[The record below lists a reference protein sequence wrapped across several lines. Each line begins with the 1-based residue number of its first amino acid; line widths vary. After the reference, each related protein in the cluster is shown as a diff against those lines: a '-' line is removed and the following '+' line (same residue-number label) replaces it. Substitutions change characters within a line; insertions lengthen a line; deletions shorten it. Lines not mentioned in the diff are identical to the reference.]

1 VVRGHC
7 ATTLVTALPH
17 STEVRLAPESG
28 IDRTTADHAPPAA
41 GQPNG
46 STMEQR
52 PCPHCG
58 TSNAPD
64 ASTCSWCGRS
74 IADDGDPT
82 EPLDRPVA
90 GPPAGE
96 SGAPAWLQPPAG
108 GSREAPTEPLRASE
122 GGWGQPAQPQPPQEG
137 SWGAPSGWQPQGNQS
152 QGGDPGQAQWGTGA
166 PPAPPRRGRLLWV
179 AIAGVLVVVV
189 LAGVAFR
196 VVNNRAKAD
205 EPLQAPASVGGLNRI
220 ERGAVRSG
228 LDLQEKQ
235 LRERGAKNFVVAAY
249 GTELQPQFILVA
261 VRDASDRARRDVI
274 EGFDAALRQQPGG
287 AARDQTFRRDDVDYR
302 CLSSQLSATVA
313 ICRFDDGDIVGFGFS
328 PGVTPQR
335 VSELTAEARNQ
346 MTD

>member
-1 VVRGHC
+1 
-7 ATTLVTALPH
+7 
-17 STEVRLAPESG
+17 
-28 IDRTTADHAPPAA
+28 
-41 GQPNG
+41 
-46 STMEQR
+46 M
-52 PCPHCG
+52 
-58 TSNAPD
+58 
-64 ASTCSWCGRS
+64 
-74 IADDGDPT
+74 ADDADPT

-96 SGAPAWLQPPAG
+96 SGAPAWSQPPAG

-122 GGWGQPAQPQPPQEG
+122 GDWGQPTQPQPPQEG
-137 SWGAPSGWQPQGNQS
+137 SWGAPSGWQPQANQW
-152 QGGDPGQAQWGTGA
+152 QAGDAGQA
-166 PPAPPRRGRLLWV
+166 APPRRGRLLWV

-196 VVNNRAKAD
+196 VVNNRANAD

-220 ERGAVRSG
+220 ESGAVRSG

-261 VRDASDRARRDVI
+261 VREASDRARRDVI

-287 AARDQTFRRDDVDYR
+287 QGAARDQTFRRDDVDYR
-302 CLSSQLSATVA
+302 CVSSQLSTTLA
-313 ICRFDDGDIVGFGFS
+313 ICRFDDGNIVGFGFS

-335 VSELTAEARNQ
+335 VSELTAEARTK

>member
-1 VVRGHC
+1 M
-7 ATTLVTALPH
+7 TLVTALPD

-74 IADDGDPT
+74 MADDADPT

-96 SGAPAWLQPPAG
+96 SGAPAWSQPPAG

-122 GGWGQPAQPQPPQEG
+122 DDWGQPTQPQPPQEG
-137 SWGAPSGWQPQGNQS
+137 SWGAPSGWQPQANQW
-152 QGGDPGQAQWGTGA
+152 QAGDPGQA
-166 PPAPPRRGRLLWV
+166 APPRRGRLLWV

-196 VVNNRAKAD
+196 VVNNRANAD

-220 ERGAVRSG
+220 ESGAVRSG

-261 VRDASDRARRDVI
+261 VREASDRARRDVI

-287 AARDQTFRRDDVDYR
+287 QGAARDQTFRRDDVDYR
-302 CLSSQLSATVA
+302 CVSSQLSTTLA
-313 ICRFDDGDIVGFGFS
+313 ICRFDDGNIVGFGFS

-335 VSELTAEARNQ
+335 VSELTAEARTK

>member
-1 VVRGHC
+1 
-7 ATTLVTALPH
+7 
-17 STEVRLAPESG
+17 
-28 IDRTTADHAPPAA
+28 
-41 GQPNG
+41 
-46 STMEQR
+46 
-52 PCPHCG
+52 
-58 TSNAPD
+58 
-64 ASTCSWCGRS
+64 
-74 IADDGDPT
+74 
-82 EPLDRPVA
+82 
-90 GPPAGE
+90 
-96 SGAPAWLQPPAG
+96 
-108 GSREAPTEPLRASE
+108 
-122 GGWGQPAQPQPPQEG
+122 
-137 SWGAPSGWQPQGNQS
+137 
-152 QGGDPGQAQWGTGA
+152 
-166 PPAPPRRGRLLWV
+166 
-179 AIAGVLVVVV
+179 VLVVVV

-302 CLSSQLSATVA
+302 CISSQLSATVA